1 MKLLKTTLESEL
13 NNLHIYD
20 SEDLLN
26 HLPYRY
32 ESFEYTDEFPLLD
45 KNRYVLYGT
54 IISRPIYVRAKNIKI
69 CSFSFASN
77 EGVIYQVKAF
87 NQDYLMKVLKVN
99 EAFSLIASYSK
110 KGNYMS
116 LIKIK
121 KGKIK
126 ESERLK
132 PVYHLNTK
140 ISQDNFHKLIKRT
153 LENQGAYFNNIIPS
167 YLNKKYKLIPYVE
180 ALNKVHFPTSYDDIA
195 LGLRTLKFIECL
207 DFSLTNKLIRDEN
220 KKLVKH
226 EVQKIDLSKL
236 KKFISSLPYELT
248 RDQKNAVNDIYK
260 DLNGEHL
267 MYRLLQG
274 DVGSGKT
281 LVSLLALYTNYLRN
295 KQGVMLAPT
304 DSLARQHYLYF
315 KDLLK
320 DEDIEVLL
328 LVGSLSNKEKKQIK
342 EVLLTKTN
350 VIVVGTHAVFSKS
363 ISYLNL
369 GLAIIDEQHR
379 FGVNQ
384 RNLLASKGDSVDIL
398 LMSATP
404 IPRTLS
410 MSLYG
415 DLDVSSLHSYPFKE
429 RKVKTLVVNDKS
441 PKINSLIDYAISK
454 NRQVFIVCPK
464 ILEGATTLTSAN
476 EIYQKYKEKYGDN
489 IELLHGKM
497 DENKTSNLI
506 VRFKNK
512 EFLILVATSIVE
524 LGIDV
529 KEALGIIIFSANNFG
544 LASLHQL
551 RGRVGRNGEEA
562 FCLLVYNEETSE
574 EKIERL
580 KFLETTSD
588 GFKIAEQDMLLRGPG
603 DYLGI
608 EQSGFPTF
616 NSLNIVSDYKMF
628 EVSKNEINY
637 ILENESNLENSNYI
651 NRIKEKMIKK
661 ASELS
666 LIEEI

>member
-153 LENQGAYFNNIIPS
+153 LDYQGAYFNNIIPS

-226 EVQKIDLSKL
+226 EVQKIDLSTL

-328 LVGSLSNKEKKQIK
+328 LVGSLSNKDKKQIK

-464 ILEGATTLTSAN
+464 ILEGAGTLISAN

-506 VRFKNK
+506 TRFKNK

-580 KFLETTSD
+580 KFLETTLD

>member
-328 LVGSLSNKEKKQIK
+328 LVGSLSNKDKKQIK

>member
-167 YLNKKYKLIPYVE
+167 YLNKKYKLIPYVD

-328 LVGSLSNKEKKQIK
+328 LVGSLSNKDKKQIK
-342 EVLLTKTN
+342 EALLTKTN

-464 ILEGATTLTSAN
+464 ILEGAGTLISAN

-497 DENKTSNLI
+497 DENKTSDLI
-506 VRFKNK
+506 TRFKNK

-580 KFLETTSD
+580 KFLETTLD

>member
-281 LVSLLALYTNYLRN
+281 LVSLLALYTNY
-295 KQGVMLAPT
+295 
-304 DSLARQHYLYF
+304 
-315 KDLLK
+315 
-320 DEDIEVLL
+320 
-328 LVGSLSNKEKKQIK
+328 
-342 EVLLTKTN
+342 
-350 VIVVGTHAVFSKS
+350 
-363 ISYLNL
+363 
-369 GLAIIDEQHR
+369 
-379 FGVNQ
+379 
-384 RNLLASKGDSVDIL
+384 
-398 LMSATP
+398 
-404 IPRTLS
+404 
-410 MSLYG
+410 
-415 DLDVSSLHSYPFKE
+415 
-429 RKVKTLVVNDKS
+429 
-441 PKINSLIDYAISK
+441 
-454 NRQVFIVCPK
+454 
-464 ILEGATTLTSAN
+464 
-476 EIYQKYKEKYGDN
+476 
-489 IELLHGKM
+489 
-497 DENKTSNLI
+497 
-506 VRFKNK
+506 
-512 EFLILVATSIVE
+512 
-524 LGIDV
+524 
-529 KEALGIIIFSANNFG
+529 
-544 LASLHQL
+544 
-551 RGRVGRNGEEA
+551 
-562 FCLLVYNEETSE
+562 
-574 EKIERL
+574 
-580 KFLETTSD
+580 
-588 GFKIAEQDMLLRGPG
+588 
-603 DYLGI
+603 
-608 EQSGFPTF
+608 
-616 NSLNIVSDYKMF
+616 
-628 EVSKNEINY
+628 
-637 ILENESNLENSNYI
+637 
-651 NRIKEKMIKK
+651 
-661 ASELS
+661 
-666 LIEEI
+666 

>member
-248 RDQKNAVNDIYK
+248 SDQKNAVNDIYK

-506 VRFKNK
+506 ARFKNK

>member
-32 ESFEYTDEFPLLD
+32 ESFEYTNEFPLVD

-132 PVYHLNTK
+132 PVYHLNAK

-180 ALNKVHFPTSYDDIA
+180 ALNKVHFPTCYDDISI
-195 LGLRTLKFIECL
+195 GLRTLKFIECL

-226 EVQKIDLSKL
+226 EVFKIDLSKL

-248 RDQKNAVNDIYK
+248 QDQKNAVNDIYK
-260 DLNGEHL
+260 DLNSEHL

-315 KDLLK
+315 KELLK

-410 MSLYG
+410 MSIYG

-464 ILEGATTLTSAN
+464 ILEGATTLVSAN
-476 EIYQKYKEKYGDN
+476 EIYQKYKEKYANN

-497 DENKTSNLI
+497 DEKKTSDLI
-506 VRFKNK
+506 TRFKNK

-551 RGRVGRNGEEA
+551 RGRVGRNGEES
-562 FCLLVYNEETSE
+562 FCLLVYNEDVSE

-580 KFLETTSD
+580 KFLETTLD

>member
-32 ESFEYTDEFPLLD
+32 ESFEYTNEFPLVD

-69 CSFSFASN
+69 CTFSFASN

-180 ALNKVHFPTSYDDIA
+180 ALNKVHFPTCYDDISI
-195 LGLRTLKFIECL
+195 GLRTLKFIECL

-226 EVQKIDLSKL
+226 EVFKIDLSKL

-248 RDQKNAVNDIYK
+248 LDQKNAVNDIYK
-260 DLNGEHL
+260 DLNSEHL

-304 DSLARQHYLYF
+304 DSLARQHYFYF

-320 DEDIEVLL
+320 DEDVEVLL

-410 MSLYG
+410 MSIYG

-464 ILEGATTLTSAN
+464 ILEGATTLVSAN
-476 EIYQKYKEKYGDN
+476 EIYQKYKEKYANN

-497 DENKTSNLI
+497 DENKTSDLI
-506 VRFKNK
+506 TRFKNK

-551 RGRVGRNGEEA
+551 RGRVGRNGEDA
-562 FCLLVYNEETSE
+562 FCLLVYNEDVSE

-580 KFLETTSD
+580 KFLETTLD
-588 GFKIAEQDMLLRGPG
+588 GFKIAEEDMLLRGPG

>member
-1 MKLLKTTLESEL
+1 MKLLKTALESEL

-32 ESFEYTDEFPLLD
+32 ESFEYTNEFPLVD

-132 PVYHLNTK
+132 PIYHLNAK

-153 LENQGAYFNNIIPS
+153 LDYQGAYFNNIIPS
-167 YLNKKYKLIPYVE
+167 YLIKKYKLIPYVE
-180 ALNKVHFPTSYDDIA
+180 ALNKVHFPTSYESISQ
-195 LGLRTLKFIECL
+195 GLRTLKFIECL
-207 DFSLTNKLIRDEN
+207 DFTLTNKLIRDEN

-226 EVQKIDLSKL
+226 EVLKIDLSKL

-248 RDQKNAVNDIYK
+248 QDQKNAVNDIYK
-260 DLNGEHL
+260 DLNSEHL

-295 KQGVMLAPT
+295 KQGVILAPT

-315 KDLLK
+315 KELLK

-363 ISYLNL
+363 IGYLNL
-369 GLAIIDEQHR
+369 GLAVIDEQHR

-410 MSLYG
+410 MSIYG

-429 RKVKTLVVNDKS
+429 RKVKTLVVSDKS
-441 PKINSLIDYAISK
+441 PKISSLIDYAISK

-464 ILEGATTLTSAN
+464 ILEGTTPLVSAN
-476 EIYQKYKEKYGDN
+476 EIYQKYKEKYGNN
-489 IELLHGKM
+489 IELLHGNM

-506 VRFKNK
+506 ARFKNK

-529 KEALGIIIFSANNFG
+529 KEAIGIIIYSANNFG

-551 RGRVGRNGEEA
+551 RGRVGRNGDDA
-562 FCLLVYNEETSE
+562 FCLLVYNEDISE

-580 KFLETTSD
+580 KFLETTLD
-588 GFKIAEQDMLLRGPG
+588 GFKIAEQDMVLRGPG

-628 EVSKNEINY
+628 EVSKDEINY

>member
-140 ISQDNFHKLIKRT
+140 ISQDNFHKFIKRT

-167 YLNKKYKLIPYVE
+167 YLNKKYKLIPYVD

-328 LVGSLSNKEKKQIK
+328 LVGSLSNKDKKQIK

-497 DENKTSNLI
+497 DENKTSDLI
-506 VRFKNK
+506 ARFKNK

>member
-140 ISQDNFHKLIKRT
+140 ISQDNFHKFIKRT

>member
-153 LENQGAYFNNIIPS
+153 LDYQGAYFNNIIPS

-342 EVLLTKTN
+342 EALLTKTN

-429 RKVKTLVVNDKS
+429 RKVKTLVVNNKS

>member
-320 DEDIEVLL
+320 DEDIDVLL

>member
-248 RDQKNAVNDIYK
+248 SDQKNAVNDIYK

-497 DENKTSNLI
+497 DENKTSDLI
-506 VRFKNK
+506 ARFKNK

>member
-140 ISQDNFHKLIKRT
+140 ISQDNFHKFIKRT

-320 DEDIEVLL
+320 DEDIDVLL

>member
-1 MKLLKTTLESEL
+1 
-13 NNLHIYD
+13 
-20 SEDLLN
+20 
-26 HLPYRY
+26 
-32 ESFEYTDEFPLLD
+32 
-45 KNRYVLYGT
+45 
-54 IISRPIYVRAKNIKI
+54 
-69 CSFSFASN
+69 
-77 EGVIYQVKAF
+77 
-87 NQDYLMKVLKVN
+87 
-99 EAFSLIASYSK
+99 
-110 KGNYMS
+110 
-116 LIKIK
+116 
-121 KGKIK
+121 
-126 ESERLK
+126 
-132 PVYHLNTK
+132 
-140 ISQDNFHKLIKRT
+140 
-153 LENQGAYFNNIIPS
+153 
-167 YLNKKYKLIPYVE
+167 
-180 ALNKVHFPTSYDDIA
+180 
-195 LGLRTLKFIECL
+195 
-207 DFSLTNKLIRDEN
+207 
-220 KKLVKH
+220 
-226 EVQKIDLSKL
+226 
-236 KKFISSLPYELT
+236 
-248 RDQKNAVNDIYK
+248 
-260 DLNGEHL
+260 
-267 MYRLLQG
+267 
-274 DVGSGKT
+274 
-281 LVSLLALYTNYLRN
+281 
-295 KQGVMLAPT
+295 MLAPT

-328 LVGSLSNKEKKQIK
+328 LVGSLSNKDKKQIK
-342 EVLLTKTN
+342 EALLTKTN

-464 ILEGATTLTSAN
+464 ILEGAGTLISAN

-506 VRFKNK
+506 ARFKNK

-580 KFLETTSD
+580 KFLETTLD

>member
-248 RDQKNAVNDIYK
+248 SDQKNAVNDIYK

-429 RKVKTLVVNDKS
+429 RKVKTLVVNNKS
-441 PKINSLIDYAISK
+441 PKIGSLIDYAISK

-497 DENKTSNLI
+497 DENKTSDLI
-506 VRFKNK
+506 ARFKNK

>member
-32 ESFEYTDEFPLLD
+32 ESFEYTNEIPLVD

-69 CSFSFASN
+69 ITFSFASN
-77 EGVIYQVKAF
+77 EGIIYQVKAF

-99 EAFSLIASYSK
+99 ETFSLVASYSK

-126 ESERLK
+126 ENERLK
-132 PVYHLNTK
+132 PVYHLNSK

-153 LENQGAYFNNIIPS
+153 LDYQGAYFNNVIPS
-167 YLNKKYKLIPYVE
+167 YLTKKYKLIPYVE
-180 ALNKVHFPTSYDDIA
+180 ALKKVHFPSSYEDIS

-207 DFSLTNKLIRDEN
+207 DFTLTNKLIRDEN
-220 KKLVKH
+220 KKIVKQ
-226 EVQKIDLSKL
+226 EVVKLDLSKL

-248 RDQKNAVNDIYK
+248 QDQKNAVNDIYK
-260 DLNGEHL
+260 DLSNEHL

-281 LVSLLALYTNYLRN
+281 LVSLLAIYINYLRN

-315 KDLLK
+315 KELLK

-328 LVGSLSNKEKKQIK
+328 LVGSRSNKEKKEIK
-342 EVLLTKTN
+342 ETLLTKTN
-350 VIVVGTHAVFSKS
+350 VIVVGTHAVFSPS
-363 ISYLNL
+363 INYLNL
-369 GLAIIDEQHR
+369 GLAVIDEQHR

-384 RNLLASKGDSVDIL
+384 RNLLASKGENVDIL

-410 MSLYG
+410 MSIYG

-429 RKVKTLVVNDKS
+429 RKVKTLVVNDSS
-441 PKINSLIDYAISK
+441 PKINSLIDYAIRK

-464 ILEGATTLTSAN
+464 ILEGSTTNVSAT
-476 EIYQKYKEKYGDN
+476 EIYQKYKEKYGSN
-489 IELLHGKM
+489 VELLHGKM
-497 DENKTSNLI
+497 DENKTSDLI
-506 VRFKNK
+506 SRFKNK
-512 EFLILVATSIVE
+512 DFLILVATSIVE

-529 KEALGIIIFSANNFG
+529 KEAIGIIIYSSNNFG

-562 FCLLVYNEETSE
+562 FCLLVYNEDTSI

-580 KFLETTSD
+580 KFLETTLD
-588 GFKIAEQDMLLRGPG
+588 GFKIAEKDMLLRGPG

-608 EQSGFPTF
+608 EQSGFPSF

-661 ASELS
+661 TSELS

>member
-32 ESFEYTDEFPLLD
+32 ESFEYTNEFPLED

-126 ESERLK
+126 ENERLK

-180 ALNKVHFPTSYDDIA
+180 ALNKVHFPTSYDDISV
-195 LGLRTLKFIECL
+195 GLRTLKFIECL

-220 KKLVKH
+220 KKLIKH
-226 EVQKIDLSKL
+226 EVLKIDLSKL

-248 RDQKNAVNDIYK
+248 QDQKNAVNDIYK
-260 DLNGEHL
+260 DLNSEHL

-304 DSLARQHYLYF
+304 DSLARQHYFYF
-315 KDLLK
+315 KELLK

-410 MSLYG
+410 MSIYG

-441 PKINSLIDYAISK
+441 PKISSLIDYAISK

-464 ILEGATTLTSAN
+464 ILEGATTLVSAN
-476 EIYQKYKEKYGDN
+476 EIYQKYKEKYGNN

-497 DENKTSNLI
+497 DENKTSDLI
-506 VRFKNK
+506 TRFKNK

-551 RGRVGRNGEEA
+551 RGRVGRNGEES
-562 FCLLVYNEETSE
+562 FCLLVYNEDVSE

-580 KFLETTSD
+580 KFLETTLD

>member
-167 YLNKKYKLIPYVE
+167 YLNKKYKLIPYVD

-328 LVGSLSNKEKKQIK
+328 LVGSLSNKDKKQIK
-342 EVLLTKTN
+342 EALLTKTN

-464 ILEGATTLTSAN
+464 ILEGTTTLTSAN

-506 VRFKNK
+506 ARFKNK

-580 KFLETTSD
+580 KFLETTLD

-628 EVSKNEINY
+628 VVSKNEINY

>member
-248 RDQKNAVNDIYK
+248 SDQKNAVNDIYK

>member
-140 ISQDNFHKLIKRT
+140 ISQDNFHKFIKRT

-167 YLNKKYKLIPYVE
+167 YLNKKYKLIPYVD

-328 LVGSLSNKEKKQIK
+328 LVGSLSNKDKKQIK

>member
-248 RDQKNAVNDIYK
+248 SDQKNAVNDIYK

-429 RKVKTLVVNDKS
+429 RKVKTLVVNNKS
-441 PKINSLIDYAISK
+441 PKIGSLIDYAISK

-464 ILEGATTLTSAN
+464 ILEGATTLVSAN

-497 DENKTSNLI
+497 DENKTSDLI
-506 VRFKNK
+506 ARFKNK

>member
-167 YLNKKYKLIPYVE
+167 YLNKKYKLIPYVD

-497 DENKTSNLI
+497 DENKASDLI
-506 VRFKNK
+506 ARFKNK

>member
-32 ESFEYTDEFPLLD
+32 ESFEYTNEFPLED

-126 ESERLK
+126 ENERLK

-180 ALNKVHFPTSYDDIA
+180 ALNKVHFPTSYDDISV
-195 LGLRTLKFIECL
+195 GLRTLKFIECL

-220 KKLVKH
+220 KKLIKH
-226 EVQKIDLSKL
+226 EVLKIDLSRL

-248 RDQKNAVNDIYK
+248 QDQKNAVNDIYK
-260 DLNGEHL
+260 DLNSEHL

-304 DSLARQHYLYF
+304 DSLARQHYFYF
-315 KDLLK
+315 KELLK

-410 MSLYG
+410 MSIYG

-441 PKINSLIDYAISK
+441 PKISSLIDYAISK

-464 ILEGATTLTSAN
+464 ILEGATTLVSAN
-476 EIYQKYKEKYGDN
+476 EIYQKYKEKYGNN

-497 DENKTSNLI
+497 DENKTSDLI
-506 VRFKNK
+506 TRFKNK

-551 RGRVGRNGEEA
+551 RGRVGRNGEES
-562 FCLLVYNEETSE
+562 FCLLVYNEDVSE

-580 KFLETTSD
+580 KFLETTLD